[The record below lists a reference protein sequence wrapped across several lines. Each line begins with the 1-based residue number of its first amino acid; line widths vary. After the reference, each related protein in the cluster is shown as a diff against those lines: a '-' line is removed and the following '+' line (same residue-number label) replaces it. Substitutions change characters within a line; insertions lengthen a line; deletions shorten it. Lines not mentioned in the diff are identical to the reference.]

1 MDKNQIE
8 ELIKKFLEEFFPNP
22 SVELTK
28 STNIF
33 DDWDVDS
40 LGIVNI
46 IAFLEKTFGIEIK
59 QSDINLNNFEN
70 ISALSNY
77 VLNKK
82 NPT

>member
-1 MDKNQIE
+1 MDKNQVE
-8 ELIKKFLEEFFPNP
+8 QQIKDFLENSFPNP
-22 SVELTK
+22 NMELTNGI
-28 STNIF
+28 NIF

-77 VLNKK
+77 VMKK
-82 NPT
+82 NNQT